1 MSKISIPLSRARHF
15 ARAIPAFA
23 QARRASVAHCR
34 PYRHAFVTLLL
45 IALGGLVAI
54 PGAQAQ
60 INGDPPERMT
70 YQGFLADGNGDPLG
84 NTNTGPRNY
93 DVIFRILGAQSGG
106 PTNWTEQ
113 QTVTVDRGNFS
124 VLLGEGTPVGTEP
137 HPALS
142 SIFATNTASDRFV
155 EMTVKGIG
163 AGGDS
168 VTILPRLRL
177 ITSPYAFLAKSAVNA
192 VNLVN
197 PAGNALVTSSGGSVI
212 ISAPVTATSFTG
224 IGTGLT
230 ALNASLISTG
240 TLANARLNQS
250 PTVTGTVTAAAFSG
264 SGTALTALNGTNIN
278 NTSIE
283 LGKLVAAV
291 QQALCPVG
299 TILPFAGDTAPAGW
313 LLCNGTLY
321 STTTYAALFNVVGN
335 RFGSTG
341 AGSFNVPDFRGRFL
355 RGRDNSAG
363 RDPDRAARTAMSAGG
378 VIGDNVGSVQG
389 DALQNV
395 TGVIGEFDTYAAI
408 HGTSTGPFA
417 RAAAGTQTGIGSGS
431 GDAYVSVSMDLSR
444 SARTSSETRPANAN
458 VNYII
463 KY

>member
-1 MSKISIPLSRARHF
+1 MKNSFL
-15 ARAIPAFA
+15 
-23 QARRASVAHCR
+23 
-34 PYRHAFVTLLL
+34 PYRCERSLPTMPMPIITMNITPLLRNPTRVIPILLL
-45 IALGGLVAI
+45 ALAGFWAAPRALG
-54 PGAQAQ
+54 QA
-60 INGDPPERMT
+60 NANPPERMS

-84 NTNTGPRNY
+84 NTNTGPKNY
-93 DVIFRILGAQSGG
+93 DVIFRIMGDQSAG

-142 SIFATNTASDRFV
+142 SLFATNTASDRFV

-163 AGGDS
+163 AGGDN

-177 ITSPYAFLAKSAVNA
+177 ITSPYAFLSKSAVNA
-192 VNLVN
+192 ANLVN
-197 PAGNALVTSSGGSVI
+197 PSGTALVTSSGGNVI
-212 ISAPVTATSFTG
+212 ISGPVSATSFSG
-224 IGTGLT
+224 IGTDLT
-230 ALNASLISTG
+230 AINASLISTG

-250 PTVTGTVTAAAFSG
+250 PTVTGTMTAAAFSG

-278 NTSIE
+278 NSTIE

-299 TILPFAGDTAPAGW
+299 TILPFGGDNAPAGW
-313 LLCNGTLY
+313 LLCNGASY
-321 STTTYAALFNVVGN
+321 ANSTYPNLVAVIGT
-335 RFGSTG
+335 RFGS
-341 AGSFNVPDFRGRFL
+341 GSGVFNVPDLRGRFL
-355 RGRDNSAG
+355 RGRDGGVG
-363 RDPDRAARTAMSAGG
+363 RDPGGRTVMNTGG
-378 VIGDNVGSVQG
+378 ATGDAVGSIQG

-395 TGVIGEFDTYAAI
+395 TGDIGEFDTYAAI
-408 HGTSTGPFA
+408 HGTSTGPFT

-431 GDAYVSVSMDLSR
+431 GDGYVKVTMNFA
-444 SARTSSETRPANAN
+444 SAAGVRTSSETRPANAN